1 MPLATESTRL
11 ALLGRTREK
20 SSSSLSILM
29 WALLGYVTLVPTLSL
44 LPGIGPYNEKRAL
57 QIGVFFVVG
66 GVLVSSRFAR
76 QYWLRTVQYL
86 PVIAR
91 WGLVLVLVGGIS
103 SILQAPTPLY
113 ASVEVGHFL
122 LLFVT
127 AGIVAAAVRRAPR
140 QTERRLLGAVGLGV
154 MLYAVFFG
162 VGYGMHLTLNE
173 IKLWPEGGT
182 NYVNIRN
189 FNHYQ
194 TWTLPLLGGLLL
206 AIPQKNKVARG
217 GVLGLIALWWAL
229 VFASN
234 VRGTIVAMGVAAVG
248 VGFLFRQHAKS
259 WLFAQAAGLL
269 AGLLM
274 YYLLFSAG
282 GSPPVVEKFS
292 EGGTYSKRLQL
303 WRRSLEMAWAHPWL
317 GAGPMH
323 FAWPPYRFATAGSP
337 HNALLQ
343 WVAEWGLP
351 SAGIMSGL
359 AVWGGWRWMLQ
370 EQRAADKASKSA
382 NGVRVALVAAVL
394 AAAAH
399 AMVSGLLVTPISQL
413 FIALVGGWA
422 WGRYRFEH
430 RPTTEASRG
439 AHAIL
444 CVCLVAAMSVVGSS
458 LQDLKTVDERRDA
471 LIEAAD
477 RHRLSPRY
485 WGQGFLHVRDPEVT
499 KQARLPRK

>member
-1 MPLATESTRL
+1 MVFTNKPANLNTFKRVDIQ
-11 ALLGRTREK
+11 
-20 SSSSLSILM
+20 SSFGYSILL
-29 WALLGYVTLVPTLSL
+29 WAVWGYATLVPTLSL
-44 LPGIGPYNEKRAL
+44 IPEIGLYNEKRAL
-57 QIGVFFVVG
+57 QIGVFCAVA
-66 GVLVSSRFAR
+66 GVLLLSRSIR
-76 QYWLRTVQYL
+76 QRWLMAVRRL
-86 PVIAR
+86 PVTAR
-91 WGLVLVLVGGIS
+91 WGFGLVLGGGIIS
-103 SILQAPTPLY
+103 ALNAPASFY
-113 ASVEVGHFL
+113 AFVEVGHFL

-127 AGIVAAAVRRAPR
+127 VGIIAAAMRRAPR
-140 QTERRLLGAVGLGV
+140 QTERRILGALALSAV
-154 MLYAVFFG
+154 LYAVFFS
-162 VGYGMHLTLNE
+162 VGYGMHLTYEE
-173 IKLWPEGGT
+173 IRLWPEGGT
-182 NYVNIRN
+182 NYVNIRF
-189 FNHYQ
+189 FNQYQ

-206 AIPQKNKVARG
+206 AIPQKQKATRG

-234 VRGTIVAMGVAAVG
+234 VRGTIVAMAVAAVG
-248 VGFLFRQHAKS
+248 VGLLFRRHAKS

-269 AGLLM
+269 AGLLL

-282 GSPPVVEKFS
+282 GGPPVVEKFS

-303 WRRSLEMAWAHPWL
+303 WMTSLEMAWAHPWL

-343 WVAEWGLP
+343 WMAEWGLP

-359 AVWGGWRWMLQ
+359 AVWGGWRWMRQ
-370 EQRAADKASKSA
+370 EQRAANMASETA

-413 FIALVGGWA
+413 FIVLIGGWA

-430 RPTTEASRG
+430 RSTNNASRG

-458 LQDLKTVDERRDA
+458 LQDLSTVDERRDA
-471 LIEAAD
+471 LIEAVD
-477 RHRLSPRY
+477 RNRFSPRY
-485 WGQGFLHVRDPEVT
+485 WAQGFLHVRDPEVIE
-499 KQARLPRK
+499 QARPPRE

>member
-1 MPLATESTRL
+1 M
-11 ALLGRTREK
+11 
-20 SSSSLSILM
+20 
-29 WALLGYVTLVPTLSL
+29 GYIILVPTFSL
-44 LPGIGPYNEKRAL
+44 FPQIGPYNEKRAL
-57 QIGVFFVVG
+57 QIGVFCAVVG
-66 GVLVSSRFAR
+66 VLLSSRSIR
-76 QYWLRTVQYL
+76 QRWLLAVRHL
-86 PVIAR
+86 PFTAR
-91 WGLVLVLVGGIS
+91 WGFGLVLVVGVIS
-103 SILQAPTPLY
+103 ALNAPASFY
-113 ASVEVGHFL
+113 ACVEVGHFL
-122 LLFVT
+122 LLFVA
-127 AGIVAAAVRRAPR
+127 AGTIAAAVRRAPR
-140 QTERRLLGAVGLGV
+140 QTERRILGALALSAV
-154 MLYAVFFG
+154 LYAVFFS
-162 VGYGMHLTLNE
+162 VGYGMHLTYEE
-173 IKLWPEGGT
+173 IRLWPEGGT

-206 AIPQKNKVARG
+206 AVPQKQKAARG

-234 VRGTIVAMGVAAVG
+234 VRGTIVAMAVAAVG
-248 VGFLFRQHAKS
+248 VGLLFRWHAKS

-269 AGLLM
+269 AGLLL

-282 GSPPVVEKFS
+282 EGPPVVEKFS
-292 EGGTYSKRLQL
+292 EGRQYSKRLQL
-303 WRRSLEMAWAHPWL
+303 WWTSLEMAWAHPWL

-343 WVAEWGLP
+343 WMAEWGLP

-359 AVWGGWRWMLQ
+359 AVWGGWRWMRQ
-370 EQRAADKASKSA
+370 EKRAANMASETA
-382 NGVRVALVAAVL
+382 NGIRVALVAAVL

-399 AMVSGLLVTPISQL
+399 AMVSGLLVTPISQI

-430 RPTTEASRG
+430 RPTTDASRR
-439 AHAIL
+439 AHVVL

-458 LQDLKTVDERRDA
+458 LRDLSTVDERRDA

-477 RHRLSPRY
+477 RYRLSPRY
-485 WGQGFLHVRDPEVT
+485 WGQGFLHVRDRKVIE
-499 KQARLPRK
+499 QARPPRE